1 MSFKEWL
8 ATSLGVK
15 PQVVVEKEYV
25 TEYKI
30 VALKEP
36 RTKEWDK
43 ETRDAVAALTA
54 HPGFLA
60 VVNRLAT
67 QRQMIQTKLSSGFH
81 KELREVDYLQAGI
94 FWLDYV
100 QEQVNKAT
108 QVKLTA
114 RPTEAYDEELE
125 AFKQIDAQLERVG
138 ME

>member
-1 MSFKEWL
+1 MSWHLKLYKAIF
-8 ATSLGVK
+8 GPPI
-15 PQVVVEKEYV
+15 PQIVEVDKVVYQV
-25 TEYKI
+25 

-43 ETRDAVAALTA
+43 ETRDAVATLPA

-60 VVNRLAT
+60 IVNRLAT
-67 QRQMIQTKLSSGFH
+67 QKQMVQTKLSSGFH